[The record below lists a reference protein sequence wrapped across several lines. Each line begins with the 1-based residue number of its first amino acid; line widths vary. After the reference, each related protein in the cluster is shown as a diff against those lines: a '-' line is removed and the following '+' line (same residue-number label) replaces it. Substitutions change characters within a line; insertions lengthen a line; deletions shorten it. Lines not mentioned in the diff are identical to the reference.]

1 MLGAEGGP
9 RCGPERGPRVPGHSL
24 PWTARLVPQGRGP
37 GCGPRVFMTWGALTA
52 RAGLCDSDT
61 RSRAGPRDPRRG
73 ARHSLAL
80 LPADT
85 MPGPRRPGPRAGR
98 GRASDCSPC
107 RGPRLDAPDRGLWDP
122 TAPARCRPRSRTLS
136 RPRSRTLSHSRSRSR
151 RPLPPAR
158 PRNPTP
164 RSGRRR
170 AALPGPRC
178 RRPGTAAQCAAR
190 PGPVTPGN
198 RRTRD
203 GATRGEGTGPLPGEH
218 GANRPPPLRP
228 WDSRPPP
235 RSPGPTLPSELLTA
249 PYSRPAQPYTSG
261 PRLRPPT
268 PTLACAPQPQTSP
281 PTSALLLPLCFYQH

>member
-9 RCGPERGPRVPGHSL
+9 RCGPERGPRVPGQSL

-52 RAGLCDSDT
+52 RAGLCDPDT
-61 RSRAGPRDPRRG
+61 RSGAGPRDPRRG
-73 ARHSLAL
+73 ARHSRAL
-80 LPADT
+80 LPADI

-107 RGPRLDAPDRGLWDP
+107 RGPRLGAPDRGLWDP
-122 TAPARCRPRSRTLS
+122 TPPARR

-158 PRNPTP
+158 PRSPTP
-164 RSGRRR
+164 RAGRRR
-170 AALPGPRC
+170 AALPGPRY
-178 RRPGTAAQCAAR
+178 RRPGAAQCAAR

-203 GATRGEGTGPLPGEH
+203 SATGGEGRGPGPGEH
-218 GANRPPPLRP
+218 GNNRPPPLRP
-228 WDSRPPP
+228 SAPPPWDSRPAP

-249 PYSRPAQPYTSG
+249 SLLQTCPALHLCTPPSAAPPRP
-261 PRLRPPT
+261 
-268 PTLACAPQPQTSP
+268 
-281 PTSALLLPLCFYQH
+281 